1 MQRVSSSDLTCHIHH
16 FSKTCPLSTENNLCF
31 GLVMGLEST
40 LPSHHRVAG
49 IYLLASVCENESLIA
64 EDYDKPGYMQ
74 TSQGVH
80 VL

>member
-1 MQRVSSSDLTCHIHH
+1 
-16 FSKTCPLSTENNLCF
+16 
-31 GLVMGLEST
+31 MGLEST